1 MGMFLDQSEMS
12 TASTNGG
19 SPGAGPLHD
28 DADAAEHALVAAE
41 PRAEHHRV
49 QPRQPLVYLLDAVLG
64 V

>member
-1 MGMFLDQSEMS
+1 MS